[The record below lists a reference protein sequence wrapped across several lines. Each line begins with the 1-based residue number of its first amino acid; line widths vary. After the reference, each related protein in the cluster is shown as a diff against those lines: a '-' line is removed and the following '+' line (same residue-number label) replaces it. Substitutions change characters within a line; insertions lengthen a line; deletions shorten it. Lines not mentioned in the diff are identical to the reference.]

1 MTRQAITIGT
11 ANAKGG
17 DTLNAAFTKVNANE
31 TELYA
36 DVAANAAAIVANTAL
51 ISGFTKTYWF
61 ITASNASAITH
72 TAGATNTYL
81 TNNGLGS
88 DTSEYNPDSKS
99 PVWNSVTNKFDF
111 TSLKIGDIVNITGKL
126 SFDNLAAQEVD
137 MFISVAEG
145 TASAHEHQIN
155 HSYYKTAATGTG
167 FTFTFPFFIEDA
179 DERDGGARFRF
190 ASAQAASLTIER
202 WSAKVTVV

>member
-72 TAGATNTYL
+72 AAGATDTYL

-99 PVWNSVTNKFDF
+99 SIWNSVTNKFDF

-126 SFDNLAAQEVD
+126 LFDNLAAQEVD
-137 MFISVAEG
+137 MFISAAEG

-155 HSYYKTAATGTG
+155 HSYYKTAATATG
-167 FTFTFPFFIEDA
+167 FTFTFPLFIENA
-179 DERDGGARFRF
+179 HERDGGARFRF
-190 ASAQAASLTIER
+190 SSAQAASLTIDR
-202 WSAKVTVV
+202 WAAKVTVV